1 MVSESQGIGSSAGRS
16 PPPAGHTG
24 SSGAQAAVVPA
35 VAPPKVSAPKRV
47 DLQVDE
53 AKSRQNLQEAVKA
66 LNEQM
71 AASKTGLGF
80 SVDKSLNTPVVTV
93 RNTATGEVVRQI
105 PTETVVRLAHSIDD
119 MKGILLNAK
128 V

>member
-1 MVSESQGIGSSAGRS
+1 MVSELQGVGSSAGRS
-16 PPPAGHTG
+16 PPPVVHTG
-24 SSGAQAAVVPA
+24 SSGAQAAAVPV
-35 VAPPKVSAPKRV
+35 VAPPKVSLPKPV
-47 DLQVDE
+47 EMQFDE
-53 AKSRQNLQEAVKA
+53 ARARKNLQEAVKA

-80 SVDKSLNTPVVTV
+80 SVDKSLKSPVVTV

-119 MKGILLNAK
+119 MKGLLLNTK

>member
-1 MVSESQGIGSSAGRS
+1 
-16 PPPAGHTG
+16 
-24 SSGAQAAVVPA
+24 

-47 DLQVDE
+47 DLQFDE
-53 AKSRQNLQEAVKA
+53 AKARQNLQEAVKA

>member
-1 MVSESQGIGSSAGRS
+1 MVSELQGVGSSAGRS
-16 PPPAGHTG
+16 PPPVVHMG
-24 SSGAQAAVVPA
+24 SAGAQAAAAPA
-35 VAPPKVSAPKRV
+35 VASPKVSVPKPV
-47 DLQVDE
+47 DLQFDE
-53 AKSRQNLQEAVKA
+53 AKARKNLQEAVKA

-71 AASKTGLGF
+71 VASKTGLGF
-80 SVDKSLNTPVVTV
+80 SVDKSLKSPVVTV

-119 MKGILLNAK
+119 MKGLLLNTK